1 MNEKIADT
9 LEVILTTIFTGF
21 GGYIFVK
28 DLFNIEED
36 GEEEE

>member
-9 LEVILTTIFTGF
+9 LEVILATIFTGF

-28 DLFNIEED
+28 DLFNIEE
-36 GEEEE
+36 EEEE

>member
-9 LEVILTTIFTGF
+9 LEVILATIFTGF